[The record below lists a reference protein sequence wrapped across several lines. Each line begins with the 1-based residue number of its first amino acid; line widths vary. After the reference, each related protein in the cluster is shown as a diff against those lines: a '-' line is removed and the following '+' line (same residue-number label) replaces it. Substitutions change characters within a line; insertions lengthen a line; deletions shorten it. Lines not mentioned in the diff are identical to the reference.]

1 MLFKVDTICHSGKIV
16 KAVQRITLNGY
27 YNIYSLILSEQENVS
42 TTQQKYEALST
53 DIDQSVNEIKSIAEK
68 TDHLTNY
75 KEKVIENVQDLSA
88 ISQENAASNE
98 EVNANISEIIS
109 EVRAVNENCEKMN
122 RMAMDLDESVAYF
135 HN

>member
-1 MLFKVDTICHSGKIV
+1 M
-16 KAVQRITLNGY
+16 
-27 YNIYSLILSEQENVS
+27 ILSEQENVS